1 LPEARYL
8 FCGVY
13 SITIRHQYL
22 FARKDCIMKIKA
34 TAKELKNADVRFIS
48 LVKRGANRIPF
59 RILKTDKGENQMI
72 DLASLSPVLKGEKT
86 RIIPREEKVLKA
98 ANTRSFADILAGSVS
113 RDIGT
118 PPPPVKIAPVQ
129 PVQAIAG
136 TKPESTHAQPSGGKT
151 ARQAFNT
158 PKEPLRAERG
168 NVVEFKDLQAAI
180 DSALSKRR
188 EEEKAEAFNAGR
200 SAFARLAPTK
210 KSDVQGGGLGSAH
223 ALRNLGGKLAAS
235 ILNSSTR
242 KDETR
247 LPTNTGFRAVSG
259 ASLKG

>member
-1 LPEARYL
+1 
-8 FCGVY
+8 
-13 SITIRHQYL
+13 
-22 FARKDCIMKIKA
+22 MKIKA

-129 PVQAIAG
+129 PVQPIAG
-136 TKPESTHAQPSGGKT
+136 TKPETPPSAGKPI
-151 ARQAFNT
+151 AQAFNR

-168 NVVEFKDLQAAI
+168 NAVEFKDLQAAI
-180 DSALSKRR
+180 DSALSKQRD
-188 EEEKAEAFNAGR
+188 EAKAEAFNAGR

-223 ALRNLGGKLAAS
+223 ALRNLGGRLAAS
-235 ILNSSTR
+235 ILNGTTR
-242 KDETR
+242 KDEAR

>member
-1 LPEARYL
+1 
-8 FCGVY
+8 
-13 SITIRHQYL
+13 
-22 FARKDCIMKIKA
+22 MKIKA

-129 PVQAIAG
+129 PVQPIAG
-136 TKPESTHAQPSGGKT
+136 TKPEIPPSVGKPIP
-151 ARQAFNT
+151 QAFNR

-168 NVVEFKDLQAAI
+168 NAVEFKDLQAAI
-180 DSALSKRR
+180 DSALSKQRD
-188 EEEKAEAFNAGR
+188 EEKARAFNESR

-210 KSDVQGGGLGSAH
+210 KSDVQGGGSGNAWG
-223 ALRNLGGKLAAS
+223 LRNLGGKLAAS
-235 ILNSSTR
+235 ILNSATR
-242 KDETR
+242 KGEGQPVGGSALDVAFGR
-247 LPTNTGFRAVSG
+247 R
-259 ASLKG
+259 

>member
-1 LPEARYL
+1 
-8 FCGVY
+8 
-13 SITIRHQYL
+13 
-22 FARKDCIMKIKA
+22 MKIKA

-72 DLASLSPVLKGEKT
+72 DLASLSPVLKGEK
-86 RIIPREEKVLKA
+86 IEAPVKKA
-98 ANTRSFADILAGSVS
+98 YSPNFAQILGGSVF

-129 PVQAIAG
+129 PVQPIAG
-136 TKPESTHAQPSGGKT
+136 TKPETPPSVGKPIP
-151 ARQAFNT
+151 QAFNR

-168 NVVEFKDLQAAI
+168 NAVEFKDLQAAI
-180 DSALSKRR
+180 DSALSKQRD
-188 EEEKAEAFNAGR
+188 EAKAEAFNAGR
-200 SAFARLAPTK
+200 SAFARLAPTR

-223 ALRNLGGKLAAS
+223 ALRNLGGRLAAS
-235 ILNSSTR
+235 ILNSTSR

>member
-1 LPEARYL
+1 
-8 FCGVY
+8 
-13 SITIRHQYL
+13 
-22 FARKDCIMKIKA
+22 MKIKA

-72 DLASLSPVLKGEKT
+72 DLTTLRPVLKGEK
-86 RIIPREEKVLKA
+86 IEAPVKKA
-98 ANTRSFADILAGSVS
+98 YSPNFAQILGGSVA

-118 PPPPVKIAPVQ
+118 PPPPVKIAPVR
-129 PVQAIAG
+129 PVQPIAG
-136 TKPESTHAQPSGGKT
+136 ATPESTQGGGKPT
-151 ARQAFNT
+151 RQAFNT

-168 NVVEFKDLQAAI
+168 NAVEFKDLQAAI
-180 DSALSKRR
+180 NSALSKQRD
-188 EEEKAEAFNAGR
+188 EEKARAFNESR

-210 KSDVQGGGLGSAH
+210 KSDVQGGGSGNAWG
-223 ALRNLGGKLAAS
+223 LRNLGGKLASAV
-235 ILNSSTR
+235 LNSTTR
-242 KDETR
+242 KDEAR

>member
-1 LPEARYL
+1 
-8 FCGVY
+8 
-13 SITIRHQYL
+13 
-22 FARKDCIMKIKA
+22 MKIKA
-34 TAKELKNADVRFIS
+34 TAKEMKNADVRFIS

-118 PPPPVKIAPVQ
+118 PPPPVKVAPAPTV
-129 PVQAIAG
+129 
-136 TKPESTHAQPSGGKT
+136 KPLPAPSTPAPSGGKPT
-151 ARQAFNT
+151 RQAHNV

-168 NVVEFKDLQAAI
+168 NAVEFASLRAAI
-180 DSALSKRR
+180 DSALHEQRQR
-188 EEEKAEAFNAGR
+188 EQSERFNAGR
-200 SAFARLAPTK
+200 SAFSRIAKTQEHH
-210 KSDVQGGGLGSAH
+210 VQGGGSGNAH
-223 ALRNLGGKLAAS
+223 GLRAMGGKLAAA
-235 ILNSSTR
+235 ILNSTAR
-242 KDETR
+242 KDDAR

-259 ASLKG
+259 ASLKA

>member
-1 LPEARYL
+1 
-8 FCGVY
+8 
-13 SITIRHQYL
+13 
-22 FARKDCIMKIKA
+22 MKIKA

-129 PVQAIAG
+129 PVQPIAG
-136 TKPESTHAQPSGGKT
+136 TKPEIPPSVGKPIP
-151 ARQAFNT
+151 QAFNR

-168 NVVEFKDLQAAI
+168 NAVEFKDLQAAI
-180 DSALSKRR
+180 DSALSKQRD
-188 EEEKAEAFNAGR
+188 EAKAEAFNAGR